1 MQLITFVVAAEGHY
15 VTDGKEYGK
24 AIKFEDGKQLSELR
38 EITEAE
44 YFELFP
50 EKRPEETEPET
61 ETEATDGGEVHE
73 AVEPP
78 EAETETE

>member
-1 MQLITFVVAAEGHY
+1 MKLVTFAVAAEGHY

-24 AIKFEDGKQLSELR
+24 AIKFEDGKELAELR
-38 EITEAE
+38 EITDAE

-50 EKRPEETEPET
+50 DKRPTETEA
-61 ETEATDGGEVHE
+61 EATDGGELAE
-73 AVEPP
+73 ADEMT